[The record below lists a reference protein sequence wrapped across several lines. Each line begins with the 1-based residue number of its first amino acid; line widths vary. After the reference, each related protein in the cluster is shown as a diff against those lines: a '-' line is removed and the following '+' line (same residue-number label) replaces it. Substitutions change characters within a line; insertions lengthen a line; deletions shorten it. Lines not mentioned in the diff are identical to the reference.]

1 MPLGHISFSC
11 NAQMNLTLD
20 IMSLVYASLCSS
32 LFYQLPSC
40 NLFTRMYAIIIIYG
54 ETPLV
59 NCGPRSFL
67 LKLINNPTA
76 ILLLS
81 FSANKHHLP
90 HIRLILCY
98 SKPVRL
104 TTSLLSWGK
113 VSWLCECRF
122 HVSAGIPGVAPCH
135 IPPPTTFRRVL
146 HLLLVR

>member
-1 MPLGHISFSC
+1 MTVYVSCC

-20 IMSLVYASLCSS
+20 IITLVYALVCSS

-40 NLFTRMYAIIIIYG
+40 NLFTRMHAIIIYR

-59 NCGPRSFL
+59 NCGPRSFF
-67 LKLINNPTA
+67 LKLIKQPTA

-81 FSANKHHLP
+81 FSANKYHFP

-104 TTSLLSWGK
+104 KNFTFKLGQSIL
-113 VSWLCECRF
+113 VVLC
-122 HVSAGIPGVAPCH
+122 AGSTFVVDTGSAPCQSQ
-135 IPPPTTFRRVL
+135 PQQPSEEF
-146 HLLLVR
+146 